1 MMSTDLQTIP
11 LDELV
16 TSLRDQIKD
25 MPDDLILT
33 KLILSTLINRFDD
46 AIILLDSQYHVLK
59 ELKKVIDATLT
70 DFQFDQGQSVVTM
83 RRALFVIEGVI
94 DDYEGKIR
102 RKQER

>member
-33 KLILSTLINRFDD
+33 KLILSTLINRNLTKD
-46 AIILLDSQYHVLK
+46 
-59 ELKKVIDATLT
+59 KV
-70 DFQFDQGQSVVTM
+70 
-83 RRALFVIEGVI
+83 
-94 DDYEGKIR
+94 
-102 RKQER
+102 

>member
-59 ELKKVIDATLT
+59 ELKKVIDATLK
-70 DFQFDQGQSVVTM
+70 FDQGQSVVTM